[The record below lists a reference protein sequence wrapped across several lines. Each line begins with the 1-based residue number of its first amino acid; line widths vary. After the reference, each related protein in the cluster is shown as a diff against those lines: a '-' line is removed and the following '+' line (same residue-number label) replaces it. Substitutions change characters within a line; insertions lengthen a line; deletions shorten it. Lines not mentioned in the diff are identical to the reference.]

1 MRVHAVDSKGRRVPL
16 AQDDVTFE
24 VDGDARIAAVTNGD
38 MTSEELNV
46 QNHRRLFN
54 GSNMV
59 ILRAGNKPGPVT
71 LRISSPAYR
80 TITLPLTTK

>member
-1 MRVHAVDSKGRRVPL
+1 
-16 AQDDVTFE
+16 
-24 VDGDARIAAVTNGD
+24 